1 MKRVLLLVTL
11 IVTLVASVGCSASRS
26 ASMSAPMS
34 AESPM
39 MGAPADA
46 GAADAAASGGAVNN
60 LQVAAMPQAE
70 AAADD
75 AAVAESSVPTQEL
88 PPTTSANLG
97 NRKIIRNGYLRIE
110 ADAVIQA
117 LNEATRLSTQVGG
130 YVVSSRSWTGADD
143 LPYASLSFAVPVER
157 FEHALEQTRLLGEV
171 QDENVSSQD
180 VTGQFYD
187 LESRITNLE
196 ATAERL
202 RSFLN
207 DAKKVDEAL
216 DVNREL
222 SNIEGQLEVL
232 KGQRNALSQQTSFS
246 TVTIDFVPVPPVVT
260 TGEVLE
266 KAHVW
271 SPLATFNDALAV
283 LLGLARV
290 GADLLIWLIVIG
302 TPALIALLILW
313 LIARRLFG
321 VRRAVGVS

>member
-46 GAADAAASGGAVNN
+46 GAADAAASDGAVNN
-60 LQVAAMPQAE
+60 LQVAAMPQA
-70 AAADD
+70 AADD
-75 AAVAESSVPTQEL
+75 AAVAASSVANQEL
-88 PPTTSANLG
+88 PATSSANLG

-117 LNEATRLSTQVGG
+117 LNAATRLSTQVGG

-271 SPLATFNDALAV
+271 SPLATFNNALEV

-290 GADLLIWLIVIG
+290 GADFLIWLIVIG
-302 TPALIALLILW
+302 TPALIVLLILW